1 MCSYYNVIYAKY
13 VFQNEFYIANINIDR
28 TKPQIEFIGID
39 NIEHNNVQNTYEISM
54 QAKFVDQNL
63 KNIFLD
69 KEHIKVKQDGEY
81 IDDFDIE
88 FNKIEDKKNEKTYEI
103 KLKRLKVDGKFKI
116 KIDEGTL
123 IDEGGLENN
132 LFEVDV
138 YLEMENVEENSR
150 EEIFNSIYEKTMIF
164 SNNYTID
171 DLELKI
177 ANSEFKYENE
187 RYVANI
193 LVDINYSVAKK
204 ILPFIKEE
212 KEERFLIVLIY
223 DEGKW
228 LVESSQRI
236 ELELD
241 EQ

>member
-1 MCSYYNVIYAKY
+1 MK
-13 VFQNEFYIANINIDR
+13 
-28 TKPQIEFIGID
+28 
-39 NIEHNNVQNTYEISM
+39 
-54 QAKFVDQNL
+54 AKFVDQNL

-138 YLEMENVEENSR
+138 YLKIENIEEDNYLENEFY
-150 EEIFNSIYEKTMIF
+150 EE
-164 SNNYTID
+164 TIK
-171 DLELKI
+171 E
-177 ANSEFKYENE
+177 NEEFEYENDE
-187 RYVANI
+187 EQFE
-193 LVDINYSVAKK
+193 DI
-204 ILPFIKEE
+204 
-212 KEERFLIVLIY
+212 
-223 DEGKW
+223 
-228 LVESSQRI
+228 
-236 ELELD
+236 
-241 EQ
+241 

>member
-1 MCSYYNVIYAKY
+1 
-13 VFQNEFYIANINIDR
+13 
-28 TKPQIEFIGID
+28 
-39 NIEHNNVQNTYEISM
+39 
-54 QAKFVDQNL
+54 
-63 KNIFLD
+63 
-69 KEHIKVKQDGEY
+69 
-81 IDDFDIE
+81 
-88 FNKIEDKKNEKTYEI
+88 
-103 KLKRLKVDGKFKI
+103 
-116 KIDEGTL
+116 
-123 IDEGGLENN
+123 
-132 LFEVDV
+132 
-138 YLEMENVEENSR
+138 
-150 EEIFNSIYEKTMIF
+150 MIF

>member
-1 MCSYYNVIYAKY
+1 MVKSPEVKIR
-13 VFQNEFYIANINIDR
+13 E
-28 TKPQIEFIGID
+28 D
-39 NIEHNNVQNTYEISM
+39 NILKLDINMANDKLLATIENTLRGFYNSLFDALNN
-54 QAKFVDQNL
+54 K
-63 KNIFLD
+63 
-69 KEHIKVKQDGEY
+69 
-81 IDDFDIE
+81 DI
-88 FNKIEDKKNEKTYEI
+88 
-103 KLKRLKVDGKFKI
+103 LL
-116 KIDEGTL
+116 
-123 IDEGGLENN
+123 
-132 LFEVDV
+132 
-138 YLEMENVEENSR
+138 MENVEENSR

>member
-1 MCSYYNVIYAKY
+1 MK
-13 VFQNEFYIANINIDR
+13 
-28 TKPQIEFIGID
+28 
-39 NIEHNNVQNTYEISM
+39 
-54 QAKFVDQNL
+54 AKFVDQNL

-138 YLEMENVEENSR
+138 YLKIENIEEDNYLENEFYEETIEEN
-150 EEIFNSIYEKTMIF
+150 EEFE
-164 SNNYTID
+164 
-171 DLELKI
+171 
-177 ANSEFKYENE
+177 YENDE
-187 RYVANI
+187 EQFE
-193 LVDINYSVAKK
+193 DI
-204 ILPFIKEE
+204 
-212 KEERFLIVLIY
+212 
-223 DEGKW
+223 
-228 LVESSQRI
+228 
-236 ELELD
+236 
-241 EQ
+241 

>member
-116 KIDEGTL
+116 KIDEG
-123 IDEGGLENN
+123 GLENN

-138 YLEMENVEENSR
+138 YLEMENVEE
-150 EEIFNSIYEKTMIF
+150 KD
-164 SNNYTID
+164 NY
-171 DLELKI
+171 LKD
-177 ANSEFKYENE
+177 E
-187 RYVANI
+187 
-193 LVDINYSVAKK
+193 
-204 ILPFIKEE
+204 IKEE
-212 KEERFLIVLIY
+212 KIEKSEEFEY
-223 DEGKW
+223 ENDE
-228 LVESSQRI
+228 
-236 ELELD
+236 
-241 EQ
+241 EQFEDI

>member
-1 MCSYYNVIYAKY
+1 MIISN
-13 VFQNEFYIANINIDR
+13 YIKD
-28 TKPQIEFIGID
+28 
-39 NIEHNNVQNTYEISM
+39 IS
-54 QAKFVDQNL
+54 L
-63 KNIFLD
+63 
-69 KEHIKVKQDGEY
+69 
-81 IDDFDIE
+81 
-88 FNKIEDKKNEKTYEI
+88 
-103 KLKRLKVDGKFKI
+103 
-116 KIDEGTL
+116 
-123 IDEGGLENN
+123 
-132 LFEVDV
+132 
-138 YLEMENVEENSR
+138 MENVEENSR

>member
-1 MCSYYNVIYAKY
+1 MKSKILIKTLVSLGVYLILCSYYNVIYAKY

-81 IDDFDIE
+81 TDDFDIE

-138 YLEMENVEENSR
+138 YLEMENVEE
-150 EEIFNSIYEKTMIF
+150 KD
-164 SNNYTID
+164 NY
-171 DLELKI
+171 LKD
-177 ANSEFKYENE
+177 E
-187 RYVANI
+187 
-193 LVDINYSVAKK
+193 
-204 ILPFIKEE
+204 IKEE
-212 KEERFLIVLIY
+212 KIEKSEEFEY
-223 DEGKW
+223 ENDE
-228 LVESSQRI
+228 
-236 ELELD
+236 
-241 EQ
+241 EQFEDI

>member
-1 MCSYYNVIYAKY
+1 
-13 VFQNEFYIANINIDR
+13 
-28 TKPQIEFIGID
+28 
-39 NIEHNNVQNTYEISM
+39 
-54 QAKFVDQNL
+54 
-63 KNIFLD
+63 
-69 KEHIKVKQDGEY
+69 
-81 IDDFDIE
+81 
-88 FNKIEDKKNEKTYEI
+88 
-103 KLKRLKVDGKFKI
+103 
-116 KIDEGTL
+116 
-123 IDEGGLENN
+123 
-132 LFEVDV
+132 
-138 YLEMENVEENSR
+138 MENVEENSR

>member
-54 QAKFVDQNL
+54 KAKFVDQNL

-69 KEHIKVKQDGEY
+69 KEHIKVKQDSEY

-138 YLEMENVEENSR
+138 YLKIENIEED
-150 EEIFNSIYEKTMIF
+150 
-164 SNNYTID
+164 NY
-171 DLELKI
+171 L
-177 ANSEFKYENE
+177 ENE
-187 RYVANI
+187 FYEET
-193 LVDINYSVAKK
+193 
-204 ILPFIKEE
+204 IKEN
-212 KEERFLIVLIY
+212 EEFEY
-223 DEGKW
+223 KNDDEEEY
-228 LVESSQRI
+228 LFEDI
-236 ELELD
+236 
-241 EQ
+241 